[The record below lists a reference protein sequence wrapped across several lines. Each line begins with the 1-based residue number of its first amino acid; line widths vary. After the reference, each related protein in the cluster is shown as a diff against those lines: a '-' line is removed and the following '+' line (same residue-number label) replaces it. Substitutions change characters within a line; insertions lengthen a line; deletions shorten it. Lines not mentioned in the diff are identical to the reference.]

1 MAMAGIGTATGEVA
15 VEIDTEEVVVVEGLV
30 AEEDME
36 AGAALEEAAVSRG
49 SSPEEVSEPSTGA
62 GSASSPSR
70 RTSTTP
76 PAPAGTWTLVMWS
89 NSGDTKIKFFFL
101 NFEYD
106 DK

>member
-15 VEIDTEEVVVVEGLV
+15 VEIDTEVVEGLV

-76 PAPAGTWTLVMWS
+76 PAPAGTWTLVMWRS
-89 NSGDTKIKFFFL
+89 SGKIF
-101 NFEYD
+101 
-106 DK
+106 

>member
-1 MAMAGIGTATGEVA
+1 MGGTEEGE
-15 VEIDTEEVVVVEGLV
+15 EEEVVTVEEGVTVEAAGIVVDV
-30 AEEDME
+30 EEDM
-36 AGAALEEAAVSRG
+36 AAVADTEEAAVSRG

-101 NFEYD
+101 NFKYD

>member
-62 GSASSPSR
+62 GSASSQS
-70 RTSTTP
+70 
-76 PAPAGTWTLVMWS
+76 
-89 NSGDTKIKFFFL
+89 
-101 NFEYD
+101 
-106 DK
+106 